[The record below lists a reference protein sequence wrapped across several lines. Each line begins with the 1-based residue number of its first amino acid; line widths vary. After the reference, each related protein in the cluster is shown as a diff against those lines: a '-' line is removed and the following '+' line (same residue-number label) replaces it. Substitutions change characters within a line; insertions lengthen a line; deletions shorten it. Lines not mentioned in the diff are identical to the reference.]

1 MTRTL
6 SLPTLNW
13 VRFATEDEGVPVG
26 TQPLARLCAA
36 ARDGG
41 FGAIG
46 VDAFTLA
53 RPDSPPD
60 RVGEL
65 LAEYGLACT
74 DVGVLAV
81 GTVDCRDSAARLAA
95 VAGAAGAR
103 RCLTVLNAPA
113 TRAVIRDLK
122 DCAEILA
129 EAGVS
134 LALEFLHYGQVTSL
148 AQAADLCAEVGWDQ
162 CGILLD
168 TWHFFTTGTPWD
180 ELSALE
186 GRHVALVHANDAV
199 VPARA
204 DLQYESRFRR
214 LPPGRGDFDLPQ
226 FFAALDG
233 IGYDGVVSAE
243 VLSAEL
249 LTRDPTEVASLVWAS
264 LDGYEVAS

>member
-1 MTRTL
+1 MGRTL

-13 VRFATEDEGVPVG
+13 VRFPAGDGSVPVG
-26 TQPLARLCAA
+26 TRPLARLCEA

-65 LAEYGLACT
+65 LAEHGLVCT

-95 VAGAAGAR
+95 VARETGAR
-103 RCLTVLNAPA
+103 RCLTVVDAPA
-113 TRAVIRDLK
+113 SPAVLRDLK

-129 EAGVS
+129 EAGAS

-148 AQAADLCAEVGWDQ
+148 AQVVDLCAEVGWDR

-168 TWHFFTTGTPWD
+168 TWHFFTTGAPWD

-186 GRHVALVHANDAV
+186 GWHVALVHANDAV
-199 VPARA
+199 VPAGA

-214 LPPGRGDFDLPQ
+214 LPPGRGDFDLPR
-226 FFAALDG
+226 FFSALDG

-243 VLSAEL
+243 VLSVEL
-249 LTRDPTEVASLVWAS
+249 LSRDPTEVASLVRTS
-264 LDGYEVAS
+264 LDTYEVDS